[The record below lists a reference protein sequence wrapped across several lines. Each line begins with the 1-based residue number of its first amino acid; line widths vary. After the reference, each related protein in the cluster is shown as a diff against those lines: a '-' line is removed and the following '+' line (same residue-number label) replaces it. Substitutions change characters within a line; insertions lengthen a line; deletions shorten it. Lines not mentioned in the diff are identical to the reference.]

1 MKAIKEKK
9 DLFDLD
15 VKVNAREISN
25 SEADP
30 PPNTSLIWC
39 TPGCAKNL

>member
-1 MKAIKEKK
+1 MKAVKEKK
-9 DLFDLD
+9 ELFDLD

-25 SEADP
+25 SESG

-39 TPGCAKNL
+39 TDGCAKR

>member
-1 MKAIKEKK
+1 MKAVKEKK
-9 DLFDLD
+9 ELFDLD

-25 SEADP
+25 SESD

>member
-1 MKAIKEKK
+1 MKGVKEKK
-9 DLFDLD
+9 ELFDLD

-25 SEADP
+25 SKSD

-39 TPGCAKNL
+39 TDGCAKR

>member
-1 MKAIKEKK
+1 MKAVKEKK
-9 DLFDLD
+9 ELFDLD
-15 VKVNAREISN
+15 VKVNASEISN
-25 SEADP
+25 SESD

>member
-1 MKAIKEKK
+1 MKAVKEKK
-9 DLFDLD
+9 ELFDLD
-15 VKVNAREISN
+15 VKVNEREISN
-25 SEADP
+25 SESD

>member
-25 SEADP
+25 SETG